1 MAAALWNDKCH
12 MYLMLS
18 RIEIVIFLVHFWLFL
33 SFPRFQSKW
42 KYFPSYLLQK
52 WTNVYDFCDVIMI
65 SALATIKN
73 IRSVFEIRKNT
84 WLYHGQPYYNLW
96 LSVQISGCP
105 YLEYTL
111 TKVSFGYRFIG
122 LWLSVGQL
130 HQYFRLS
137 GDFFWLSRAHGQQN
151 FRTLHLVDVQKYYS
165 EIGFHFKLFQNP
177 L

>member
-111 TKVSFGYRFIG
+111 TKVSFGYR
-122 LWLSVGQL
+122 L
-130 HQYFRLS
+130 
-137 GDFFWLSRAHGQQN
+137 
-151 FRTLHLVDVQKYYS
+151 
-165 EIGFHFKLFQNP
+165 IGFMVVRRTTASVFSVVRRLFLVVSGARTTKLSNAAFGWCP
-177 L
+177 KV